1 MQSALKQLFMR
12 NLLLIIT
19 STTMVFFIVLRANAT
34 IDALLQMQ
42 LGNPSSATANT
53 NNHDHYLIQRTVEAL
68 DYSDNLGEPV
78 WASWDL
84 SAGDVGS
91 APRSSSYYTDTNLP
105 PNFTRV
111 TTTDYNG
118 VGNIDFNRGHLCPS
132 EDRTDTSTNNKLVF
146 FMSNI
151 MPQSGPNN
159 QGVWNNLESD
169 CRTFASAGNELLI
182 ICGPSGFG
190 TNKIPSGKAY
200 IGSNVWKIAVFVPL
214 GSGSNT
220 ALSRLSVTN
229 RVIAVSI
236 PNVTNGLSSSWQT
249 YLTST
254 RQIELDTGFTFFSAV
269 PANIAAVFRAK
280 VDGSPGPGIT
290 NVSPASGA
298 VSSSVVIKGTNFAGA
313 SVVWFNSTNASFT
326 VNSSNQIT
334 ATVPTGATTGPVSVI
349 APGGLAVSAGNFTV
363 TPAGKPGFQS
373 IYFAGGNVSLT
384 ITGAAANSYTIMAVT
399 NLSNPQWVTLLT
411 TNSPTLPFTFTDTNA
426 DLPQRFYRVLEQ

>member
-1 MQSALKQLFMR
+1 MHKPSIIRAICVSA
-12 NLLLIIT
+12 
-19 STTMVFFIVLRANAT
+19 VVLCCTAFQANAT
-34 IDALLQMQ
+34 IDVALQMQ
-42 LGNPSSATANT
+42 LGNPTGAIANT
-53 NNHDHYLIQRTVEAL
+53 NNHNHYLIQRNVEAL

-78 WASWDL
+78 WASWDYTT
-84 SAGDVGS
+84 GDTGS
-91 APRSSSYYTDTNLP
+91 ASRSTTYFTDTNLP
-105 PNFTRV
+105 PNFYRV
-111 TTTDYNG
+111 TDSDYVG
-118 VGNIDFNRGHLCPS
+118 VGAINFNRGHLCPS
-132 EDRTDTSTNNKLVF
+132 EDRTNTRTNNDTVF

-159 QGVWNNLESD
+159 QGVWANLEND
-169 CRTFASAGNELLI
+169 CHTFVSAGNELLI

-200 IGSNVWKIAVFVPL
+200 IGSNVWKIVVIVRTN
-214 GSGSNT
+214 SGT

-280 VDGSPGPGIT
+280 VDGSPVPGIT
-290 NVSPASGA
+290 NFSPASGA

-313 SVVWFNSTNASFT
+313 SAVWFNSTNAAFT
-326 VNSSNQIT
+326 LNSSNQIT
-334 ATVPTGATTGPVSVI
+334 AIVPTGATTGPISVI

-363 TPAGKPGFQS
+363 TQAGKPGFQS

-384 ITGAAANSYTIMAVT
+384 ITGAVANSYTIMAVT

-411 TNSPTLPFTFTDTNA
+411 TNSPALPFTFTDTNA
-426 DLPQRFYRVLEQ
+426 DLPQRFYRVNTP